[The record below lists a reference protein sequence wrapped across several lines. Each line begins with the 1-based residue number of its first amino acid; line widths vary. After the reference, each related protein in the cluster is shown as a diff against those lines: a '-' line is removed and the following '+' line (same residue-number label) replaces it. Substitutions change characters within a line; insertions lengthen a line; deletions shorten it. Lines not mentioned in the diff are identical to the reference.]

1 MNLSVDEC
9 ISEGILVEFLSKHKA
24 EAIAVS
30 IYEYDEEKH
39 LKNLYEEGKAESILE
54 LLEALGAV
62 PQIVQKRI
70 CEERNFATLGKW
82 LKTAVRVSSVE
93 EFEADAFGK

>member
-39 LKNLYEEGKAESILE
+39 LKNLYEEGKA
-54 LLEALGAV
+54 
-62 PQIVQKRI
+62 
-70 CEERNFATLGKW
+70 F
-82 LKTAVRVSSVE
+82 
-93 EFEADAFGK
+93 